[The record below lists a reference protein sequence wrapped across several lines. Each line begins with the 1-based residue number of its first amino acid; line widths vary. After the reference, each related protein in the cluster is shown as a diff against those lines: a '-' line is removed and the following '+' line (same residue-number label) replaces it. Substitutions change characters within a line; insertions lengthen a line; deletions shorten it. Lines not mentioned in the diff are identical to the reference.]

1 MRIIHTSDWHLG
13 KNLEGISRINEQ
25 KQFLKDFC
33 SIVEENN
40 IDIVIIAGD
49 IYDNSNPKA
58 IAEKMFYD
66 TLKTLSN
73 NGNRII
79 ILISGNHDSP
89 DRLVAASNL
98 AKDLG
103 IIMVGTPKSIVKEGK
118 YGCAEVFDSTEGFFR
133 LKMKNEVVSVIALPY
148 PSEKNLNEALY
159 GDMDED
165 QENIKS
171 YNDRIKLYFNKL
183 ESKYRDDTINIA
195 ISHLFTLGSIEGG
208 SERGIELGGS
218 YIVNGECLPKKA
230 QYIALGHIH
239 KAQIVQG
246 TNKRA
251 RYSGSPL
258 QYNKKEIN
266 YEKGCYL
273 IDIKPL
279 EEPKISTIKFK
290 TYKPIEIWKCRSIK
304 EAIDMCEK
312 NKDKESYVYIEIE
325 TDVFISEEDIK
336 IMKNLKGDIVQITP
350 ILKMEEEFS
359 DNIVG
364 DVAEKSFQELFC
376 DFYKKTTGMEATE
389 ELTETILDIIKE
401 EE

>member
-279 EEPKISTIKFK
+279 E
-290 TYKPIEIWKCRSIK
+290 
-304 EAIDMCEK
+304 
-312 NKDKESYVYIEIE
+312 
-325 TDVFISEEDIK
+325 
-336 IMKNLKGDIVQITP
+336 
-350 ILKMEEEFS
+350 
-359 DNIVG
+359 
-364 DVAEKSFQELFC
+364 
-376 DFYKKTTGMEATE
+376 
-389 ELTETILDIIKE
+389 
-401 EE
+401 

>member
-1 MRIIHTSDWHLG
+1 
-13 KNLEGISRINEQ
+13 
-25 KQFLKDFC
+25 
-33 SIVEENN
+33 
-40 IDIVIIAGD
+40 
-49 IYDNSNPKA
+49 
-58 IAEKMFYD
+58 
-66 TLKTLSN
+66 
-73 NGNRII
+73 
-79 ILISGNHDSP
+79 
-89 DRLVAASNL
+89 
-98 AKDLG
+98 
-103 IIMVGTPKSIVKEGK
+103 MVGTPKSIVKEGK

-258 QYNKKEIN
+258 QYNKK
-266 YEKGCYL
+266 KL
-273 IDIKPL
+273 
-279 EEPKISTIKFK
+279 
-290 TYKPIEIWKCRSIK
+290 
-304 EAIDMCEK
+304 
-312 NKDKESYVYIEIE
+312 
-325 TDVFISEEDIK
+325 
-336 IMKNLKGDIVQITP
+336 IMKRAVI
-350 ILKMEEEFS
+350 
-359 DNIVG
+359 
-364 DVAEKSFQELFC
+364 
-376 DFYKKTTGMEATE
+376 
-389 ELTETILDIIKE
+389 
-401 EE
+401 